1 MRRRR
6 GALAK
11 VKLKMPVAVWPPP
24 VDAEQ
29 GRARGSRGAGLSGRG
44 GPPRRCI
51 FTSPLSPSLLGL
63 CQAIVRGPA
72 EAGGRPEGTG
82 RCAVLLG
89 GGGRG
94 VPELLAPRGGRGAG
108 PGRGAELLPPG
119 TGAVSGLKSS
129 VQNAPG
135 WVLRRVQQKFSKGS
149 LVKQT
154 LRPSTAPA
162 LPRSVMIDI
171 FYSANFYL
179 PCKNVGDK
187 CDKLQICKFL

>member
-1 MRRRR
+1 MPNKAGL
-6 GALAK
+6 GAL
-11 VKLKMPVAVWPPP
+11 
-24 VDAEQ
+24 
-29 GRARGSRGAGLSGRG
+29 GARGSRGG
-44 GPPRRCI
+44 GP
-51 FTSPLSPSLLGL
+51 SPALYFYLPPFPFSPWALPGD
-63 CQAIVRGPA
+63 C
-72 EAGGRPEGTG
+72 AGA
-82 RCAVLLG
+82 C
-89 GGGRG
+89 
-94 VPELLAPRGGRGAG
+94 GGRGAARGDGALRGAARGGAECRSSGPRGAGRARPCWAG
-108 PGRGAELLPPG
+108 PGRRAPAADR
-119 TGAVSGLKSS
+119 GAVSGLKSS

-135 WVLRRVQQKFSKGS
+135 WVLPRVQQKFSKGS